1 VLNAKNASRYRIR
14 QPLSR
19 SRRSLGNSLP
29 RVAAAPAVSSVVY
42 IPVAPAGRW
51 DDIAAELRAA
61 GLEIRP
67 APMPAIGK
75 SLPLPVIL
83 RSREV

>member
-1 VLNAKNASRYRIR
+1 MLNAKNASRYRIR

-29 RVAAAPAVSSVVY
+29 RVAAPAVSSVVY
-42 IPVAPAGRW
+42 IPVAPVGRW
-51 DDIAAELRAA
+51 DDVAAELCAA